1 MKIKFIAISLALIAA
16 SSAQSQGFLG
26 KLLKGTSSSSTT
38 ATKINA
44 PVLME
49 NLPDEFS
56 DEFGYSGTYFSLD
69 TLWKM
74 DSYDRLEE
82 DDDGNTQ
89 YALTQ
94 KWKFERE
101 NGGNIVN
108 RLFRYTGTARSMN
121 SLDLILDEKLKEKSN
136 LTVFSG
142 EVYNQFYFLM
152 MLEEGVYGLAKVKK
166 YDLIVLEYLN
176 TYAKDQSKLADYDK
190 ETGAAVMQSLINK
203 AKLEKINAERTKWQR
218 NETYVKMKGK
228 IGFIDHYGKVAYNKG
243 DITEKVDVFMS
254 SVEIGKTSIFYRA
267 YYDTPGNV
275 LCAGC
280 ELNTTYEING
290 IKVSRV
296 ELRKKSSSWSYK
308 IKQKFTSDD
317 FFSAEPIM
325 ISYQEN
331 IMDYALLYCIYQ
343 NKDKFTNGKS
353 IPLKVTITTNQDG
366 IDKDVLAESTI
377 TLVYKDANKAGFDK
391 LIKIIDDFLEQ

>member
-1 MKIKFIAISLALIAA
+1 MKIKFIAISIALIAA
-16 SSAQSQGFLG
+16 NAGNSQGRLG
-26 KLLKGTSSSSTT
+26 KFLSGTTTGGTTT
-38 ATKINA
+38 AAKNTA

-56 DEFGYSGTYFSLD
+56 DEYGYSGTYFSLD
-69 TLWKM
+69 TLWKK
-74 DSYDRLEE
+74 DSQDRLVKTAE
-82 DDDGNTQ
+82 GNTQ

-94 KWKFERE
+94 KWKFQRE
-101 NGGNIVN
+101 EGGNIVN
-108 RLFRYTGTARSMN
+108 KLFRYTGTDRSY
-121 SLDLILDEKLKEKSN
+121 LDLRLDEKLKEKSN

-142 EVYNQFYFLM
+142 EQYNVFYYLM
-152 MLEEGVYGLAKVKK
+152 MLEEGVYGLASVKK
-166 YDLIVLEYLN
+166 YDQIVISYLN
-176 TYAKDQSKLADYDK
+176 TYAKDQTKLAEYDK

-203 AKLEKINAERTKWQR
+203 AKAEQVVKDRAKWER
-218 NETYVKMKGK
+218 NETYAKMKGK
-228 IGFIDHYGKVAYNKG
+228 IGFIDNYTKVAYNKS
-243 DITEKVDVFMS
+243 DITEKTDVFMS

-280 ELNTTYEING
+280 ELNTTFEING

-308 IKQKFTSDD
+308 IKQKFADD
-317 FFSAEPIM
+317 NFFSAAPIM

-343 NKDKFTNGKS
+343 NKDKFTNGKT

-366 IDKDVLAESTI
+366 VDKDVLAEG
-377 TLVYKDANKAGFDK
+377 TLSLIYKDANKAGFDK
-391 LIKIIDDFLEQ
+391 LIKIIDDFLE

>member
-1 MKIKFIAISLALIAA
+1 MKIKFIAISIALITANA
-16 SSAQSQGFLG
+16 GNSQGRIGKFLS
-26 KLLKGTSSSSTT
+26 GTTTGGTTT
-38 ATKINA
+38 AAKNTA

-56 DEFGYSGTYFSLD
+56 DEYGYSGTYFSLD
-69 TLWKM
+69 TLWKK
-74 DSYDRLEE
+74 DSQDRLVKTAE
-82 DDDGNTQ
+82 GNTQ

-94 KWKFERE
+94 KWKFQRE
-101 NGGNIVN
+101 EGGNIVN
-108 RLFRYTGTARSMN
+108 KLFRYTGTDRSY
-121 SLDLILDEKLKEKSN
+121 LDLRLDEKLKEKSN

-142 EVYNQFYFLM
+142 EQYNVFYYLM
-152 MLEEGVYGLAKVKK
+152 MLEEGVYGLASVKK
-166 YDLIVLEYLN
+166 YDQIVISYLN
-176 TYAKDQSKLADYDK
+176 TYAKDQTKLAEYDK

-203 AKLEKINAERTKWQR
+203 AKAEQVVKDRAKWER
-218 NETYVKMKGK
+218 NETYAKMKGK
-228 IGFIDHYGKVAYNKG
+228 IGFIDNYTKVAYNKS
-243 DITEKVDVFMS
+243 DITEKTDVFMS

-280 ELNTTYEING
+280 ELNTTFEING

-308 IKQKFTSDD
+308 IKQKFADD
-317 FFSAEPIM
+317 NFFSAAPIM

-343 NKDKFTNGKS
+343 NKDKFTNGKT

-366 IDKDVLAESTI
+366 VDKDVLAEG
-377 TLVYKDANKAGFDK
+377 TLSLIYKDANKAGFDK
-391 LIKIIDDFLEQ
+391 LIKIIDDFLE

>member
-1 MKIKFIAISLALIAA
+1 MKIKFIAISIALITANA
-16 SSAQSQGFLG
+16 GNSQGRIGKFLS
-26 KLLKGTSSSSTT
+26 GTTTGGTTT
-38 ATKINA
+38 AAKNTA

-56 DEFGYSGTYFSLD
+56 DEYGYSGTYFSLD
-69 TLWKM
+69 TLWKK
-74 DSYDRLEE
+74 DSQNRLVKTPE
-82 DDDGNTQ
+82 GNAQ

-94 KWKFERE
+94 KWKFQRE
-101 NGGNIVN
+101 EGGNIVN
-108 RLFRYTGTARSMN
+108 KLFRYTGSDRIY
-121 SLDLILDEKLKEKSN
+121 LDLRLDEKLQEKSN
-136 LTVFSG
+136 LTVFTG
-142 EVYNQFYFLM
+142 EQYNVFYYLM
-152 MLEEGVYGLAKVKK
+152 KLEEGVYGFASVKK
-166 YDLIVLEYLN
+166 YDQIVVEYIN
-176 TYAKDQSKLADYDK
+176 TYAKDQTKLAEYDK

-203 AKLEKINAERTKWQR
+203 AKAEQVVKDRAKWER
-218 NETYVKMKGK
+218 NETYAKMKGK
-228 IGFIDHYGKVAYNKG
+228 IGFIDNYTKVAYNKS
-243 DITEKVDVFMS
+243 DITEKTDVFMS

-280 ELNTTYEING
+280 ELNTTFEING

-308 IKQKFTSDD
+308 IKQKFADD
-317 FFSAEPIM
+317 NFFSAAPIM

-343 NKDKFTNGKS
+343 NKDKFTNGKT

-366 IDKDVLAESTI
+366 VDKDVLAEG
-377 TLVYKDANKAGFDK
+377 TLSLIYKDANKAGFDK
-391 LIKIIDDFLEQ
+391 LIKIIDDFLE